1 MLSASQDALEV
12 MLVTVSSNFT
22 DATQVSEGTFL
33 MWLWRLVILM
43 EKTSDLTSGYLELPS
58 GLVEC
63 PTQLIYI
70 FFMLSRWWRLVASPI
85 CGSKKFEPPLRPG
98 GSR

>member
-70 FFMLSRWWRLVASPI
+70 FFFL
-85 CGSKKFEPPLRPG
+85 C
-98 GSR
+98 